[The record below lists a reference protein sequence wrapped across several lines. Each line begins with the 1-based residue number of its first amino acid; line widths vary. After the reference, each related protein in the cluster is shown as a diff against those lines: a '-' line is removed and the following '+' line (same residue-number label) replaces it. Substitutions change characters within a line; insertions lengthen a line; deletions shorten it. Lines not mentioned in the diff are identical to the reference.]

1 MEQKMS
7 KRNGYR
13 TTGEEQKE
21 RGVMERLGSG
31 LAVIFSGIFI
41 LPILTVLTGAFGMIG
56 IGLPVVAVMNL
67 FGILHIPFNVLFITL
82 DRNAASVHW
91 SYCRDDF
98 HCFIFLMWR
107 LVEKIHG
114 YCQTNVLNELAV
126 GLVETCI
133 RRE

>member
-31 LAVIFSGIFI
+31 LAVFFSGIFI

-82 DRNAASVHW
+82 TGMPQV
-91 SYCRDDF
+91 F
-98 HCFIFLMWR
+98 TGVIVGMIFIALSFLC
-107 LVEKIHG
+107 G
-114 YCQTNVLNELAV
+114 
-126 GLVETCI
+126 GLLKKYMAIAKRTF
-133 RRE
+133 